1 MSERLE
7 KIAAEITK
15 ARKRKAA
22 AETKVKELEDKY
34 REAKNV
40 EIQDIVAKADLSPD
54 ALAVLI
60 ERSRKSLPQTDGN
73 RLGADGIISGNETK
87 TEDEG

>member
-22 AETKVKELEDKY
+22 AEAKVKELEDKC

-73 RLGADGIISGNETK
+73 RLGADGIIRGNETK

>member
-15 ARKRKAA
+15 ARRRKAV

>member
-15 ARKRKAA
+15 ARKRKAS
-22 AETKVKELEDKY
+22 AEAKVKELEDKY

-60 ERSRKSLPQTDGN
+60 ERSRKNLPQTDGN
-73 RLGADGIISGNETK
+73 RLGADGIINGNETK

>member
-15 ARKRKAA
+15 ARKRKAS
-22 AETKVKELEDKY
+22 AEAKVKELEDKY

-73 RLGADGIISGNETK
+73 RLGADGIISGNETQ

>member
-22 AETKVKELEDKY
+22 AEAKVKELEDKY

-60 ERSRKSLPQTDGN
+60 ERSRKNLPQTDGN

>member
-7 KIAAEITK
+7 KIAAEITE